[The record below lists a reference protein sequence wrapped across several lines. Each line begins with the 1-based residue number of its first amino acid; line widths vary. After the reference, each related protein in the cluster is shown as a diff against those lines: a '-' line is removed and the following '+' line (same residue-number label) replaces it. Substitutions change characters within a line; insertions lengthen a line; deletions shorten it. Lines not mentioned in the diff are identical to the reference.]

1 MIQLQAR
8 PTAGEPAAASLT
20 DLVVEPLTLIAGPGM
35 RPVVLAQ
42 DRELMDS
49 LENAS
54 GLVDSLTVRGSYQE
68 GRWRVVKRSAM
79 MYQGDRVVYDCLAL
93 RKAGNGR

>member
-1 MIQLQAR
+1 MHYFLRRSVISWTTSRWLR
-8 PTAGEPAAASLT
+8 LPN
-20 DLVVEPLTLIAGPGM
+20 
-35 RPVVLAQ
+35 AQ

-79 MYQGDRVVYDCLAL
+79 MYQGDRVVYDCLVL